1 MQIPKRASQVLH
13 ASKRHEDRHMSAE
26 AAERIK
32 KTIDDLERHQRPQAV
47 QDVSTAVQKGD
58 LSENA
63 EYHEARARLSRID
76 TRLFNLKEKLKNA
89 VIIEK
94 GSAEGKVRIGSTVVL
109 ETDGK
114 RKTYEI
120 LGSLES
126 DPSQN
131 RISHSSPLGSAL
143 LDRKVGDKVTIQT
156 PRGEKTYFVLDV
168 A

>member
-89 VIIEK
+89 VIIQK
-94 GSAEGKVRIGSTVVL
+94 GNADGRVRIGSTVTL
-109 ETDGK
+109 ESNGE

-120 LGSLES
+120 LGSLET
-126 DPSQN
+126 DPSRN
-131 RISHSSPLGSAL
+131 KISHRSPLGSAL
-143 LDRKVGDKVTIQT
+143 MDHTVGDEVAVQT
-156 PRGEKTYFVLDV
+156 PRGEAVYRVV
-168 A
+168 EVG